1 MGGYGSGRTKRH
13 HTTNECLA
21 IDTMLLRK
29 RGMLTP
35 DKLETGDQ
43 VTFTSQ
49 AKTVKGKVTET
60 HHDLYLLVKRYAAD
74 ETGEFSRWGAIGH
87 LTLIYGVRRKDA
99 KQGKRHCVAIP
110 LVVTHPHYGGVRY
123 WLLAPCCGRRVRI
136 VYLPTFGQL
145 EQLLPHCRDC
155 LDLHYASQLQSYTER
170 HKTYERYLLANYGY
184 AWTEVEYL
192 SLRERYLQMTPEIED
207 LRQRSILDLRMRMV
221 RCLMSFTRLMMRTH
235 MRALSSLKSEEDQE
249 LYLDHITREHGEA
262 YALDV
267 VSLLRVSCRL
277 ERNARAASSEVF
289 DEAYEHYTD
298 ALLQAL
304 RDDSETDDVLEMKAG

>member
-1 MGGYGSGRTKRH
+1 
-13 HTTNECLA
+13 
-21 IDTMLLRK
+21 
-29 RGMLTP
+29 
-35 DKLETGDQ
+35 
-43 VTFTSQ
+43 
-49 AKTVKGKVTET
+49 
-60 HHDLYLLVKRYAAD
+60 VKRYVAD
-74 ETGEFSRWGAIGH
+74 EAGEFSRWGAIGH

-145 EQLLPHCRDC
+145 EQVLPHCRDC

-170 HKTYERYLLANYGY
+170 HKTYERYLLTNYGY
-184 AWTEVEYL
+184 AWAELEYL

-207 LRQRSILDLRMRMV
+207 LRQRSILDMRMRMV
-221 RCLMSFTRLMMRTH
+221 RCLMSSTRLMMRTH